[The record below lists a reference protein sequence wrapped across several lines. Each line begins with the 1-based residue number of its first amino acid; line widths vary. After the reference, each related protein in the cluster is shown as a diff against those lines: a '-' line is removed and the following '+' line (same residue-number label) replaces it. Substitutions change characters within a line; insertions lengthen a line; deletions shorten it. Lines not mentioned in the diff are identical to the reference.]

1 MGDGV
6 CCPCAQQ
13 HSGKDDEDDDKEK
26 KKGKDG
32 KDRVASHG

>member
-1 MGDGV
+1 MGDEV
-6 CCPCAQQ
+6 CRPCAQQ